1 MYVISLVFFGFA
13 VRKYKDQYI
22 PASLTMVLWFLLS
35 AVLARPTEAV
45 RSHIEL
51 LSALE
56 KLLFT
61 VMTVLLLWLCVLRRK
76 PLRLDWVP
84 LIGTALAFAI
94 RVGWFCLYHWSLGR
108 IGEDAYAFVQQMAL
122 LHDWKEFL
130 LQLILSAVAVW
141 HIYWLSRPR
150 FIK

>member
-35 AVLARPTEAV
+35 AVIARPTGVILNYMEVLTAV
-45 RSHIEL
+45 
-51 LSALE
+51 E

-61 VMTVLLLWLCVLRRK
+61 VMVVLLGYLCILRKK
-76 PLRLDWVP
+76 PLRLDWMP
-84 LIGTALAFAI
+84 LIGTALAAI
-94 RVGWFCLYHWSLGR
+94 IRIGWFAYFHWFTDHISGD
-108 IGEDAYAFVQQMAL
+108 INTAL
-122 LHDWKEFL
+122 AQFSMLQSWKNFL
-130 LQLILSAVAVW
+130 LQLILCAVAVW
-141 HIYWLSRPR
+141 HIYWMSRPR

>member
-13 VRKYKDQYI
+13 VRKYQDRYI
-22 PASLTMVLWFLLS
+22 PASLSMVLWFLLG
-35 AVLARPTEAV
+35 AVCSRPTEATLA
-45 RSHIEL
+45 HLEL

-56 KLLFT
+56 KLVFT
-61 VMTVLLLWLCVLRRK
+61 VMIVLLLALCVLRRK
-76 PLRLDWVP
+76 P
-84 LIGTALAFAI
+84 FAI
-94 RVGWFCLYHWSLGR
+94 DWIPLAGTVLAAAIRLGWFGYYHWTLGR
-108 IGEDAYAFVQQMAL
+108 MGEDPFGGVQRMAVISG
-122 LHDWKEFL
+122 WKDFA